1 MFGAFLY
8 KIICI
13 IQKKA
18 VPLWAID
25 LQTTIILMPMKRFTL
40 LACLLCSISLFSQ
53 YGTINIQT
61 NLDSTV
67 IKQYSID
74 TLESYQ
80 VGPGIIYTRFDITAK
95 TNDIRHCYI
104 YEVDLTNPYNAVE
117 ESHSTT
123 MGNTER
129 MVDAHKRLD
138 APEHRSIGSVNCN
151 FWIVATQ
158 DEGQYNGLTGVPCT
172 GQVRNGKIGTN
183 ITNWNIGH
191 GDPDPVLGRKQDIG
205 YLMIDADKKAHI
217 DQFSWDAHLAIGDQA
232 MPISEVNRNRSN
244 PSDNEVVMFNSDMG
258 TKSTLTKEDINKRL
272 GTDLPMIELVVKLE
286 QDWAMNQHLFAEVV
300 SINYTG
306 GTKIEDGYA
315 VFRGR
320 GNGKTFLET
329 AKVGDRVQFI
339 MGMYE
344 SLSGARPNIKQLSAG
359 NCYVLREGRLT
370 NRNWNEDYNNKN
382 YPRTGFGVSKDH
394 NTLWMMV
401 MEKPGMYTHEMAS
414 ILRHF
419 GAWEATGA
427 DGGGSAQFNLG
438 GQILNPTT
446 EGQPRAV
453 GNSIFLFST
462 APEDN
467 VVTEMRTT
475 ATFMKLPKYAAIK
488 PEFLGYNQYG
498 MLIDKNLPG
507 VKLSCASETGYITE
521 DGYFVCLGSGV
532 LTATYDEAS
541 LPIEIVIVDEAN
553 PSLRLNNVL
562 ISNKTPY
569 EIEINGVVDNKQ
581 FKVLPSAV
589 EWTIED
595 NTICHI
601 DEDGVLHALKN
612 GITTIHGKLGETTM
626 TLNVQVELIDTD
638 ILLWEDMVNVDER
651 WTVKASVTSWKTDFK
666 TDDNGEAYLYMNYNG
681 GRVAQ
686 LSITADTLL
695 YSTPK
700 KLNLKMT
707 PQGDL
712 IERIDLGLS
721 TNNGIDGNYAC
732 IDITPNEPLSINI
745 DLDSL
750 FEVSDDIAIYPI
762 KLKNIS
768 FSLNKKAEKKEYNI
782 PFEGIYLYYDSKVST
797 DLENTQIPQSQE
809 HQVYKMLHNGQLL
822 IIKNNK
828 IYNILGH
835 EITKKY

>member
-1 MFGAFLY
+1 M
-8 KIICI
+8 
-13 IQKKA
+13 
-18 VPLWAID
+18 WAND
-25 LQTTIILMPMKRFTL
+25 SQTIIILMPMKRFTL

-53 YGTINIQT
+53 HGTINIQT

-67 IKQYSID
+67 IKQYTID

-95 TNDIRHCYI
+95 ANDIRHCYI
-104 YEVDLTNPYNAVE
+104 YEVDLTNPYNTVE

-151 FWIVATQ
+151 FWIVSSQ

-191 GDPDPVLGRKQDIG
+191 GDPDPLLGRKQDIG

-258 TKSTLTKEDINKRL
+258 TKATLTKEDINARL

-344 SLSGARPNIKQLSAG
+344 SLSGERPNIMQLSAG
-359 NCYVLREGRLT
+359 NCYVMREGRLT

-394 NTLWMMV
+394 NTLWLMV

-419 GAWEATGA
+419 GAWEAAGA

-438 GQILNPTT
+438 GQIINPTT
-446 EGQPRAV
+446 ESTPRAV

-462 APEDN
+462 APDDSI
-467 VVTEMRTT
+467 VTEMRTT
-475 ATFMKLPKYAAIK
+475 STFMMLPKYAAIK

-498 MLIDKNLPG
+498 MLVDKNLPN
-507 VKLSCASETGYITE
+507 VELSCEPETGYITNE
-521 DGYFVCLGSGV
+521 GEFVCLGSGI
-532 LTATYDEAS
+532 LTATYNGIS
-541 LPIEIVIVDEAN
+541 LPLEIILVEEAN
-553 PSLRLNNVL
+553 PSLRLDSIL
-562 ISNKTPY
+562 IPIGY
-569 EIEINGVVDNKQ
+569 RYPIEILGIVNDKT
-581 FKVLPSAV
+581 FTILPSAFD
-589 EWTIED
+589 WTID
-595 NTICHI
+595 DSTICKI
-601 DEDGVLHALKN
+601 ENGVLEGTQN
-612 GITTIHGKLGETTM
+612 GKTNIYGVIGEDTIHLKVTIETPT
-626 TLNVQVELIDTD
+626 NNP
-638 ILLWEDMVNVDER
+638 LLWEDMIHLDSRWLVEPSSNNWDVKFNQSINQTAELYVNF
-651 WTVKASVTSWKTDFK
+651 T
-666 TDDNGEAYLYMNYNG
+666 GGG
-681 GRVAQ
+681 GRSPHIM
-686 LSITADTLL
+686 LTADTLL
-695 YSTPK
+695 YSTPSQFEFTFIQEEVLFSK
-700 KLNLKMT
+700 VAILFSPAYTTETTLY
-707 PQGDL
+707 
-712 IERIDLGLS
+712 EY
-721 TNNGIDGNYAC
+721 NN
-732 IDITPNEPLSINI
+732 ITSGEPNKIVIN
-745 DLDSL
+745 
-750 FEVSDDIAIYPI
+750 FSDYYNINDIATYPI
-762 KLKNIS
+762 KLHFMKFTINQRAI
-768 FSLNKKAEKKEYNI
+768 KQEYRI
-782 PFEGIYLYYDSKVST
+782 PIEGIYLHYNGIQGEATNIDNLIQYESAQK
-797 DLENTQIPQSQE
+797 I
-809 HQVYKMLHNGQLL
+809 LHNGQLI

-835 EITKKY
+835 EITEKY

>member
-1 MFGAFLY
+1 MKKLLLLFGL
-8 KIICI
+8 
-13 IQKKA
+13 
-18 VPLWAID
+18 
-25 LQTTIILMPMKRFTL
+25 T
-40 LACLLCSISLFSQ
+40 CSIFIYAQ
-53 YGTINIQT
+53 HGTINIQT

-67 IKQYSID
+67 IKQYAID

-95 TNDIRHCYI
+95 ANDIRHCYI
-104 YEVDLTNPYNAVE
+104 YEVDLTNPYNTVE

-191 GDPDPVLGRKQDIG
+191 GEPDPVLGRKQDIG

-286 QDWAMNQHLFAEVV
+286 QDWAMNQNLFGVV
-300 SINYTG
+300 ESINYTG

-320 GNGKTFLET
+320 GTGKTFLET

-339 MGMYE
+339 IGMYE
-344 SLSGARPNIKQLSAG
+344 SLSGERPNIKQLSAG
-359 NCYVLREGRLT
+359 NCYVMREGRLT
-370 NRNWNEDYNNKN
+370 NRNWNEDYNNRN
-382 YPRTGFGVSKDH
+382 YPRTGFGVSQDH
-394 NTLWMMV
+394 NTLWLMV

-419 GAWEATGA
+419 GAWEAAGA

-438 GQILNPTT
+438 GKILNPTT

-462 APEDN
+462 APEDST
-467 VVTEMRTT
+467 VVEMRTT

-507 VKLSCASETGYITE
+507 VKLSCAPETGYVTE

-532 LTATYDEAS
+532 LTATYDQAS
-541 LPIEIVIVDEAN
+541 LPIEIVIVDKAN

-569 EIEINGVVDNKQ
+569 EIEINGVVDNQQ

-595 NTICHI
+595 KTICTI
-601 DEDGVLHALKN
+601 DEDGVLHAIKN
-612 GITTIHGKLGETTM
+612 GTTTIHGQLGETTM
-626 TLNVQVELIDTD
+626 TLNVQVELVDTD
-638 ILLWEDMVNVDER
+638 VLLWENMVEVDER
-651 WTVKASVTSWKTDFK
+651 WTLKASSSSWKTDIK
-666 TDDNGEAYLYMNYNG
+666 TDANGGAYLYMNYSG
-681 GRVAQ
+681 GRVVQ
-686 LSITADTLL
+686 LSLIADTLL

-700 KLNLKMT
+700 HLEFKFT
-707 PQGDL
+707 PQGEL
-712 IERIDLGLS
+712 ITRVDLGFAA
-721 TNNGIDGNYAC
+721 NNDINANYAC
-732 IDITPNEPLSINI
+732 IELTPNQPMSINI

-750 FEVSDDIAIYPI
+750 FNVKDDIAIYPI

-768 FSLNKKAEKKEYNI
+768 FSLNKDAEKKEYNI
-782 PFEGIYLYYDSKVST
+782 PFEGIYLHYSEKVDTGIESIITPSQQGDSA
-797 DLENTQIPQSQE
+797 Q
-809 HQVYKMLHNGQLL
+809 KMLHNGQLI

-835 EITKKY
+835 EITKKH

>member
-1 MFGAFLY
+1 MLSS
-8 KIICI
+8 
-13 IQKKA
+13 
-18 VPLWAID
+18 
-25 LQTTIILMPMKRFTL
+25 M
-40 LACLLCSISLFSQ
+40 SLFAQ
-53 YGTINIQT
+53 HGTINIQT

-67 IKQYSID
+67 IKQYLID

-95 TNDIRHCYI
+95 ANDIRHCYI
-104 YEVDLTNPYNAVE
+104 YEVDLTNPYNTVE

-191 GDPDPVLGRKQDIG
+191 GNPDPVLGRKQDIG

-217 DQFSWDAHLAIGDQA
+217 DQFSWDAHIAIGDQA

-286 QDWAMNQHLFAEVV
+286 QDWAMNQHLFGVV
-300 SINYTG
+300 ESINYTG
-306 GTKIEDGYA
+306 GTKIQDGYA

-320 GNGKTFLET
+320 GTGKTFLET

-339 MGMYE
+339 IGMYE
-344 SLSGARPNIKQLSAG
+344 SLSGERPNIKQLSAG

-462 APEDN
+462 APEDST
-467 VVTEMRTT
+467 VVEMRTT

-507 VKLSCASETGYITE
+507 VKLSCAPETGYITE

-532 LTATYDEAS
+532 LTATYDQAS

-553 PSLRLNNVL
+553 PSLRLSNVL

-569 EIEINGVVDNKQ
+569 EIEINGEVDNKQ

-595 NTICHI
+595 NTICSI
-601 DEDGVLHALKN
+601 DENGVLHAIKN
-612 GITTIHGKLGETTM
+612 GVTTIHGKLGETAM
-626 TLNVQVELIDTD
+626 TLNVQVELVDTD
-638 ILLWEDMVNVDER
+638 VLLWENMVEVDER
-651 WTVKASVTSWKTDFK
+651 WTLKASSSSWKTDIK
-666 TDDNGEAYLYMNYNG
+666 TDADGGAYLYMNYSG
-681 GRVAQ
+681 GRVVQ
-686 LSITADTLL
+686 LSLTADTLL

-700 KLNLKMT
+700 HLEFKFT
-707 PQGDL
+707 PQGEL
-712 IERIDLGLS
+712 MTRVDLGFVS
-721 TNNGIDGNYAC
+721 NNGINANYAC
-732 IDITPNEPLSINI
+732 IELTPNQPMSINI

-750 FEVSDDIAIYPI
+750 FDVKDDIAIYPI

-768 FSLNKKAEKKEYNI
+768 FSLNKDAEKKEYNI
-782 PFEGIYLYYDSKVST
+782 PFEGIYLHYSKKIETGIESIIT
-797 DLENTQIPQSQE
+797 PSQE
-809 HQVYKMLHNGQLL
+809 GDSAYKMLQDGQLI

-835 EITKKY
+835 EITEKY

>member
-1 MFGAFLY
+1 ML
-8 KIICI
+8 
-13 IQKKA
+13 
-18 VPLWAID
+18 
-25 LQTTIILMPMKRFTL
+25 MKRLTL
-40 LACLLCSISLFSQ
+40 LASLLCCISLFAQ
-53 YGTINIQT
+53 HGTINIQT
-61 NLDSTV
+61 NLDSTD
-67 IKQYSID
+67 IKQYAID

-104 YEVDLTNPYNAVE
+104 YEVDLTNPYNTVE

-129 MVDAHKRLD
+129 MVEAHKRLD
-138 APEHRSIGSVNCN
+138 APGHRSIGSVNCN

-191 GDPDPVLGRKQDIG
+191 GNPDPVLGRKQDIG

-217 DQFSWDAHLAIGDQA
+217 DQFSWDAHIAIGNQA
-232 MPISEVNRNRSN
+232 MPIIEVNRNRSN

-272 GTDLPMIELVVKLE
+272 GTDLPLVELVVKLE
-286 QDWAMNQHLFAEVV
+286 QEWAMNQHLFGEVV

-320 GNGKTFLET
+320 GTGKTFLET

-344 SLSGARPNIKQLSAG
+344 SYSGARPNIKQLSAG

-394 NTLWMMV
+394 NTLWLMV

-419 GAWEATGA
+419 GAWEAAGA
-427 DGGGSAQFNLG
+427 DGGGSAQFNLD

-488 PEFLGYNQYG
+488 PEFLGYNRYG

-507 VKLSCASETGYITE
+507 VKLSCAPETGYITE

-541 LPIEIVIVDEAN
+541 LPIEIVIVNEAN
-553 PSLRLNNVL
+553 PALRLNNVL

-569 EIEINGVVDNKQ
+569 EIEINGEVDNKQ

-589 EWTIED
+589 EWAIED
-595 NTICHI
+595 NTICNI
-601 DEDGVLHALKN
+601 DEDGVLHALNN
-612 GITTIHGKLGETTM
+612 GVTTIHGKLGETTM

-651 WTVKASVTSWKTDFK
+651 WAVKASVTSWKTDFK
-666 TDDNGEAYLYMNYNG
+666 TDDNGGSYLYMDYNG

-712 IERIDLGLS
+712 IERIDLGLT

-732 IDITPNEPLSINI
+732 VDITPNEPLSINL

-750 FEVSDDIAIYPI
+750 FNVNNDIAIYPI

-768 FSLNKKAEKKEYNI
+768 FTLNKKAEKKEYNI

-797 DLENTQIPQSQE
+797 DLENTQIPPTQE
-809 HQVYKMLHNGQLL
+809 HKVYKMLHNGQL
-822 IIKNNK
+822 IIINNNK

>member
-1 MFGAFLY
+1 
-8 KIICI
+8 
-13 IQKKA
+13 
-18 VPLWAID
+18 
-25 LQTTIILMPMKRFTL
+25 MKRLTL
-40 LACLLCSISLFSQ
+40 LAIFLCSISLFAQ
-53 YGTINIQT
+53 HGTINIQT

-67 IKQYSID
+67 IKQYTID

-104 YEVDLTNPYNAVE
+104 YEVDLTNPYNTVE

-191 GDPDPVLGRKQDIG
+191 GEPDPVLGRKQDIG

-286 QDWAMNQHLFAEVV
+286 QDWSMNQHLFGTVE

-306 GTKIEDGYA
+306 GTKIQDGYA

-320 GNGKTFLET
+320 GTGKTFLET

-339 MGMYE
+339 IGMYE
-344 SLSGARPNIKQLSAG
+344 SLSGERPNIKQLSAG

-462 APEDN
+462 APEDST
-467 VVTEMRTT
+467 VVEMRTT

-507 VKLSCASETGYITE
+507 VKLSCAPETGYITE

-532 LTATYDEAS
+532 LTATYDQAS

-553 PSLRLNNVL
+553 PSLRLSNVL

-569 EIEINGVVDNKQ
+569 EIEINGEVDNKQ

-595 NTICHI
+595 NTICNI
-601 DEDGVLHALKN
+601 DEYGILHAIKN
-612 GITTIHGKLGETTM
+612 GTTTIHGKLGETTM
-626 TLNVQVELIDTD
+626 TLNVQVELVDTD
-638 ILLWEDMVNVDER
+638 VLLWENMVEVDER
-651 WTVKASVTSWKTDFK
+651 WTLKASSSSWKTDIK
-666 TDDNGEAYLYMNYNG
+666 TDADGGAYLYMNYSG
-681 GRVAQ
+681 GRVVQ
-686 LSITADTLL
+686 LSLTADTLL

-700 KLNLKMT
+700 HLEFKFT

-712 IERIDLGLS
+712 MTRVDLGFVA
-721 TNNGIDGNYAC
+721 NNGINANYAC
-732 IDITPNEPLSINI
+732 IELTPNQPMSINI

-750 FEVSDDIAIYPI
+750 FDVKDDIAIYPI

-768 FSLNKKAEKKEYNI
+768 FSLNKEAEKKEYSI
-782 PFEGIYLYYDSKVST
+782 PLEGIYLHYSKKVETGIESIIT
-797 DLENTQIPQSQE
+797 PSQE
-809 HQVYKMLHNGQLL
+809 GDSAYKMLQDGQLI

-835 EITKKY
+835 EITEKY

>member
-1 MFGAFLY
+1 
-8 KIICI
+8 
-13 IQKKA
+13 
-18 VPLWAID
+18 
-25 LQTTIILMPMKRFTL
+25 MKRFL
-40 LACLLCSISLFSQ
+40 LIPVLLLSLATKAQ
-53 YGTINIQT
+53 HGTINIQT

-67 IKQYSID
+67 IKQYTID

-95 TNDIRHCYI
+95 ANDIRHCYI
-104 YEVDLTNPYNAVE
+104 YEVDLTNPYNTVE

-286 QDWAMNQHLFAEVV
+286 QDWAMNQHLFGVV
-300 SINYTG
+300 ESINYTG
-306 GTKIEDGYA
+306 GTKIQDGYA

-320 GNGKTFLET
+320 GTGKTFLET

-339 MGMYE
+339 IGMYE
-344 SLSGARPNIKQLSAG
+344 SLSGERPNIKQLSAG

-462 APEDN
+462 APEDSS
-467 VVTEMRTT
+467 VVEMRTT
-475 ATFMKLPKYAAIK
+475 ATFMKLPKHAAIK

-507 VKLSCASETGYITE
+507 VKLSCAPETGYITE

-532 LTATYDEAS
+532 LTATYDQAS

-553 PSLRLNNVL
+553 PSLRLSNVL

-595 NTICHI
+595 NTICTI
-601 DEDGVLHALKN
+601 DENGVLHAIKN
-612 GITTIHGKLGETTM
+612 GTTTVHGKLGETAM
-626 TLNVQVELIDTD
+626 TLNVQVQLIDTD
-638 ILLWEDMVNVDER
+638 VLLWENMVEVDER
-651 WTVKASVTSWKTDFK
+651 WTLKASSSSWNTDFK
-666 TDDNGEAYLYMNYNG
+666 TNADGEAYLYMNYNG
-681 GRVAQ
+681 GRVVQ
-686 LSITADTLL
+686 LSLTADTLL

-700 KLNLKMT
+700 YLEFKFT
-707 PQGDL
+707 PQGEL
-712 IERIDLGLS
+712 ITRLDFGFV
-721 TNNGIDGNYAC
+721 THNGIDGNYAC
-732 IDITPNEPLSINI
+732 VNITSGQPISINI
-745 DLDSL
+745 NLDSL
-750 FEVSDDIAIYPI
+750 FKVQNDIAIYPI

-768 FSLNKKAEKKEYNI
+768 FSLNKDAAKQEYNI
-782 PFEGIYLYYDSKVST
+782 PLEGIYLHYGEKT
-797 DLENTQIPQSQE
+797 ETGLESISNSSSPIKGTQKIL
-809 HQVYKMLHNGQLL
+809 YNGQL
-822 IIKNNK
+822 IIINNNK

-835 EITKKY
+835 EITEKY

>member
-1 MFGAFLY
+1 
-8 KIICI
+8 
-13 IQKKA
+13 
-18 VPLWAID
+18 
-25 LQTTIILMPMKRFTL
+25 MKHHLLL
-40 LACLLCSISLFSQ
+40 LALTLSTCAFAQ
-53 YGTINIQT
+53 HGTINIQT

-67 IKQYSID
+67 ILQYAID

-80 VGPGIIYTRFDITAK
+80 VGPGIIYTRFDITTNKA
-95 TNDIRHCYI
+95 NDIRHCYI
-104 YEVDLTNPYNAVE
+104 YEVDLTNPYNQVE

-217 DQFSWDAHLAIGDQA
+217 DQFSWDAHLAIGDQT

-286 QDWAMNQHLFAEVV
+286 QDWAMNQHLFGTVE

-320 GNGKTFLET
+320 GTGKTFLET

-339 MGMYE
+339 IGMYE
-344 SLSGARPNIKQLSAG
+344 SLSGERPNIKQLSAG
-359 NCYVLREGRLT
+359 NCYVMREGKLT

-394 NTLWMMV
+394 NTLWLMV

-419 GAWEATGA
+419 GAWEAAGA

-438 GQILNPTT
+438 GKILNPTT

-462 APEDN
+462 APEDST
-467 VVTEMRTT
+467 VVEMRTT

-507 VKLSCASETGYITE
+507 VTLSCAPETGYITE
-521 DGYFVCLGSGV
+521 DGYFVCLGSGI
-532 LTATYDEAS
+532 LTATYDQAS

-553 PSLRLNNVL
+553 PSLRLSNVL

-569 EIEINGVVDNKQ
+569 EIEINGEVDNKQ

-589 EWTIED
+589 EWVIDD
-595 NTICHI
+595 NTICTI
-601 DEDGVLHALKN
+601 DENGVLHAIKN
-612 GITTIHGKLGETTM
+612 GTTTIHGKLGETTM
-626 TLNVQVELIDTD
+626 ILNVQVELVDTD
-638 ILLWEDMVNVDER
+638 VLLWENMVELDQR
-651 WTVKASVTSWKTDFK
+651 WTINASVSSWNTDFK
-666 TDDNGEAYLYMNYNG
+666 TADNGSSYLYMNFNG

-700 KLNLKMT
+700 KLELRMT
-707 PQGDL
+707 PQGNL
-712 IERIDLGLS
+712 MERIDLGFAS
-721 TNNGIDGNYAC
+721 NTGVDANYAC
-732 IDITPNEPLSINI
+732 INLIPDEPLSINI

-750 FEVSDDIAIYPI
+750 FEVSNDIAIYPI
-762 KLKNIS
+762 KLKHIS
-768 FSLNKKAEKKEYNI
+768 FSLNKKADKKEYNI
-782 PFEGIYLYYDSKVST
+782 PFEGIYLHYGKKVETGIESIIT
-797 DLENTQIPQSQE
+797 PSQQSDAAR
-809 HQVYKMLHNGQLL
+809 KMLHNGQLI

-835 EITKKY
+835 EITEKY

>member
-1 MFGAFLY
+1 ML
-8 KIICI
+8 
-13 IQKKA
+13 
-18 VPLWAID
+18 
-25 LQTTIILMPMKRFTL
+25 MKRLTL
-40 LACLLCSISLFSQ
+40 LAIFLCSISLFAQ
-53 YGTINIQT
+53 HGTINIQT

-67 IKQYSID
+67 IKQYTID

-104 YEVDLTNPYNAVE
+104 YEIDLTNPYNTVE

-138 APEHRSIGSVNCN
+138 TPEHRSIGSVNCN

-286 QDWAMNQHLFAEVV
+286 QDWAMNQHLFGQVV
-300 SINYTG
+300 SINTTG

-320 GNGKTFLET
+320 GTGKTFLET

-339 MGMYE
+339 IGMYE
-344 SLSGARPNIKQLSAG
+344 SLSGERPNIKQLSAG

-462 APEDN
+462 APEDST
-467 VVTEMRTT
+467 VVEMRTT

-507 VKLSCASETGYITE
+507 VKLSCAPETGYITE

-532 LTATYDEAS
+532 LTATYDQAS

-553 PSLRLNNVL
+553 PSLRLSNVL

-569 EIEINGVVDNKQ
+569 EIEINCVVDNKQ
-581 FKVLPSAV
+581 FKVLPSEV

-595 NTICHI
+595 NTICNI
-601 DEDGVLHALKN
+601 DEDGILHALKN
-612 GITTIHGKLGETTM
+612 GTTTIHGKLGETTM
-626 TLNVQVELIDTD
+626 TLNVQVELVDTD
-638 ILLWEDMVNVDER
+638 ILLWENMVEVDER
-651 WTVKASVTSWKTDFK
+651 WTLKASSSSWKTDIK
-666 TDDNGEAYLYMNYNG
+666 TDADGGAYLYMNYSG
-681 GRVAQ
+681 GRVVQ
-686 LSITADTLL
+686 LSLTADTLL

-700 KLNLKMT
+700 HLEFKFT

-712 IERIDLGLS
+712 MTRVDLS
-721 TNNGIDGNYAC
+721 FVANNGIDAYYAC
-732 IDITPNEPLSINI
+732 IELTPNQPMSINI

-750 FEVSDDIAIYPI
+750 FDVKDDIAIYPI

-768 FSLNKKAEKKEYNI
+768 FSLNKDAEKKEYNI
-782 PFEGIYLYYDSKVST
+782 PFEGIYLHYSEKVETGIESIIT
-797 DLENTQIPQSQE
+797 PSQE
-809 HQVYKMLHNGQLL
+809 GDSAYKILQDGQLI

-835 EITKKY
+835 EITEKY